1 MQRVSS
7 LDAGMLYAETPE
19 MPMHTLGVLI
29 LERPARSLF
38 AGLRRDIGKRVH
50 LVAPFR
56 RRLVEGPLRL
66 GDPHWLEDPD
76 FSLDNH
82 LHRAAIPAPGGR
94 RELAEFVG
102 EVAGRLLDRSLPLW
116 EMHLVEGLGDGNVAL
131 VVKVHHAAMDGGRLV
146 AMMNTL
152 LDLAPRGRRR
162 VVPEREWTPDRQ
174 PSLAWFAMDTS
185 RALAAKPFNAWR
197 ALADI
202 GATLLR
208 SRDTGAGE
216 PVLQR
221 DAAAHSAGLFEAPP
235 TPFNGALS
243 RQRSVAMADVAF
255 ADVKA
260 IRNAFGTTV
269 NDVVLAAC
277 SGALRAWLLG
287 HGGLPERALIASVP
301 VTVRSTAGGDDEA
314 GNRVSMIFAELALQG
329 ADPVQRLLAI
339 HAQTARAKERHG
351 HGKGDVFRQTADLLT
366 SITVPWLLTQVIE
379 LYSRSHLGE
388 QLPPLWNL
396 VISNLPGPQKPL
408 YCAGA
413 RVLRLYPF
421 GPVQLNS
428 GLNLTVM
435 SSAGRLCLGA
445 MGCKRMVPDI
455 ESIAD
460 GFRREIRELKKLAL
474 LRTRSG

>member
-7 LDAGMLYAETPE
+7 LDAGMLHAETPE
-19 MPMHTLGVLI
+19 MPMHTMGVLI

-38 AGLRRDIGKRVH
+38 ARLRRDIGQRVH

-56 RRLVEGPLRL
+56 RRLVESPLRL

-94 RELAEFVG
+94 RELAGFVG

-152 LDLAPRGRRR
+152 LDLSPGGRKTIAAEPGRK
-162 VVPEREWTPDRQ
+162 PDRP
-174 PSLAWFAMDTS
+174 PSLAWFALDTS
-185 RALAAKPFNAWR
+185 RTLAAKPFNALR

-208 SRDTGAGE
+208 SRGAG
-216 PVLQR
+216 PRDPGMQP
-221 DAAAHSAGLFEAPP
+221 DAAARSARLFEAPP
-235 TPFNGALS
+235 TPFNGVLS
-243 RQRSVAMADVAF
+243 RRRSVAMADVAF

-260 IRNAFGTTV
+260 IRDAFGTTV

-277 SGALRAWLLG
+277 GGALRTWLLA
-287 HGGLPERALIASVP
+287 HGGLPERPLIASVP
-301 VTVRSTAGGDDEA
+301 VTVRSAGDDDA
-314 GNRVSMIFAELALQG
+314 GNRVSMILAELALQS

-339 HAQTARAKERHG
+339 HAQTGRAKKRHG
-351 HGKGDVFRQTADLLT
+351 RGKGDVFRQATDLLT
-366 SITVPWLLTQVIE
+366 SITVPWLLTQLIE
-379 LYSRSHLGE
+379 LYTRSNLGE

-396 VISNLPGPQKPL
+396 VISNLPGPKKPL

-421 GPVQLNS
+421 GPAQLGS

-435 SSAGRLCLGA
+435 SNAGRLCLGA
-445 MGCKRMVPDI
+445 MGCRRMVPDI

-460 GFRREIRELKKLAL
+460 GFRSEIRQLKKLAL
-474 LRTRSG
+474 ASTRAG

>member
-29 LERPARSLF
+29 LERPPRSIFARLQ
-38 AGLRRDIGKRVH
+38 RDIGSRLH
-50 LVAPFR
+50 LIEPFR
-56 RRLVEGPLRL
+56 RRLVEDPLRL
-66 GDPHWLEDPD
+66 GDPYWMEDPD

-82 LHRAAIPAPGGR
+82 LHRSAIRTPGGR

-102 EVAGRLLDRSLPLW
+102 DLAGSLLDRAQPLW
-116 EMHLVEGLGDGNVAL
+116 AMVLVEGLADGNAAL

-152 LDLAPRGRRR
+152 LDLSAGGRRTIAAL
-162 VVPEREWTPDRQ
+162 PERRPGQW
-174 PSLAWFAMDTS
+174 PSAAWFALDAS
-185 RALAAKPFNAWR
+185 RALVTRPFNALR

-208 SRDTGAGE
+208 GARSGSGKSIRADKAR
-216 PVLQR
+216 LF
-221 DAAAHSAGLFEAPP
+221 AAPR

-255 ADVKA
+255 ADVRK

-269 NDVVLAAC
+269 NDVVLAA
-277 SGALRAWLLG
+277 SGGALRDWLLR
-287 HGGLPERALIASVP
+287 HAALPDQPLIASVP
-301 VTVRSTAGGDDEA
+301 VTVRSAGGADDAA
-314 GNRVSMIFAELALQG
+314 GNRVSMILTELPLQTD
-329 ADPVQRLLAI
+329 DPVQRLLAI
-339 HAQTARAKERHG
+339 RAQTAQAKVRHG
-351 HGKGDVFRQTADLLT
+351 RGKGDVFRQGTDLLT
-366 SITVPWLLTQVIE
+366 SITVPWLLTQMIA
-379 LYSRSHLGE
+379 LYSRSDLGDR
-388 QLPPLWNL
+388 LPPLWNL
-396 VISNLPGPQKPL
+396 VISNLPGPQRVL

-435 SSAGRLCLGA
+435 SSGTRLCLGA
-445 MGCKRMVPDI
+445 MACGRMVPDV
-455 ESIAD
+455 ELIAD
-460 GFRREIRELKKLAL
+460 GFVREIRMLKKLAAHS
-474 LRTRSG
+474 TRQG